1 MKSIPVYVD
10 SEDCMTATAMF
21 IHVVRPNSPIL
32 QALLQHSQQV
42 VKLGTFNTGQKL
54 DNFRQDISAKCWR
67 NCVEPE
73 EVIYNKGS
81 AALVPTNCQVRAFCS
96 RVQQV
101 NNLEKTKMGEGWCL
115 KASVLP
121 SRCRFRGKR
130 LLLRRLRRLSFFP
143 TGRTDIWTTCEYILK
158 DYIELNFPSPSRN
171 AQSNIYVQFFQVW
184 CCVCCASPVHEP
196 VILVHGSFPSARNLL

>member
-1 MKSIPVYVD
+1 MD

-101 NNLEKTKMGEGWCL
+101 NNLEKTKMGKG
-115 KASVLP
+115 
-121 SRCRFRGKR
+121 
-130 LLLRRLRRLSFFP
+130 
-143 TGRTDIWTTCEYILK
+143 
-158 DYIELNFPSPSRN
+158 
-171 AQSNIYVQFFQVW
+171 
-184 CCVCCASPVHEP
+184 
-196 VILVHGSFPSARNLL
+196 